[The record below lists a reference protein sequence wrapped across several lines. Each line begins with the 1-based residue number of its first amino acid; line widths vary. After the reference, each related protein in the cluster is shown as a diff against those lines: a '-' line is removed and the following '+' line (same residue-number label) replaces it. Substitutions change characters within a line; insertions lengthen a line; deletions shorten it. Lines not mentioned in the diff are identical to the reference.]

1 MKLIEIAST
10 QNPRY
15 KSWIRILEG
24 RGKKKTGEAIFA
36 GKTFLR
42 ETLALFPQ
50 RVLGILAR
58 SAEEVLPFVD
68 DEILSSSHVPTFPP
82 VYILPKELF
91 ANLDIYGTNAPLL
104 LISAPEP
111 EPWPECLEPGL
122 TLFLPFQNPINL
134 GTIIR
139 SAAAMGA
146 SVVVLKEAANLY
158 HPKTLR
164 AAGPAIFQTKIWRG
178 PDLPGL
184 AKLLSEAKFVQ
195 LPIFALSPR
204 VENLFKFEFPDSL
217 ALVAGPE
224 GPGLD
229 DIWPANKRLSIP
241 MQAGVE
247 SLNAAAAVDMAMGCL
262 FASWQK

>member
-1 MKLIEIAST
+1 MKLIEIASN
-10 QNPRY
+10 QNQRY
-15 KSWIRILEG
+15 KSWLKALEG
-24 RGKKKTGEAIFA
+24 RGIKKNGEAIFA
-36 GKTFLR
+36 GKIFLR
-42 ETLALFPQ
+42 ETLELFPG

-58 SAEEVLPFVD
+58 KTEEVLSFISD
-68 DEILSSSHVPTFPP
+68 KTNTSTPP

-91 ANLDIYGTNAPLL
+91 ANLDIYGTDAPLL

-111 EPWPECLEPGL
+111 EAWPENLEPGL

-146 SVVVLKEAANLY
+146 SVVVLKEAANIY

-184 AKLLSEAKFVQ
+184 AKLIQETEFSH

-204 VENLFKFEFPDSL
+204 GENLFKFKFPTTL
-217 ALVAGPE
+217 GLLAGPE

-229 DIWPANKRLSIP
+229 DTWPAANRLSIP

>member
-15 KSWIRILEG
+15 KSWIKGLEG
-24 RGKKKTGEAIFA
+24 RGIKKSGEAIFA

-42 ETLALFPQ
+42 ETLEQFPH
-50 RVLGILAR
+50 RVLAILAR
-58 SAEEVLPFVD
+58 NTEEILPFVND
-68 DEILSSSHVPTFPP
+68 KVDFSSLPP
-82 VYILPKELF
+82 VYILPKDLF

-111 EPWPECLEPGL
+111 EPWPVKLEPGL

-164 AAGPAIFQTKIWRG
+164 AAGPAIFQTKLWRG
-178 PDLPGL
+178 PDLPAL
-184 AKLLSEAKFVQ
+184 AKLLCEFEFSQ
-195 LPIFALSPR
+195 LPIFALSPKG
-204 VENLFKFEFPDSL
+204 ENLFKFNFPTSIG
-217 ALVAGPE
+217 LVAGPE

-229 DIWPANKRLSIP
+229 DVWPASKRLSIP

-262 FASWQK
+262 FAHWQK

>member
-1 MKLIEIAST
+1 MKLIEIASP

-15 KSWIRILEG
+15 KSWIKALEG
-24 RGKKKTGEAIFA
+24 RGIKKGGEAIFA

-42 ETLALFPQ
+42 ETLKLFPH
-50 RVLGILAR
+50 RILGILAR
-58 SAEEVLPFVD
+58 NADEILPFVD
-68 DEILSSSHVPTFPP
+68 KKLDPPSLPSIYILS
-82 VYILPKELF
+82 KELF
-91 ANLDIYGTNAPLL
+91 AKLDIYGTDAPLL

-111 EPWPECLEPGL
+111 EPWPENLEPGL

-146 SVVVLKEAANLY
+146 GVVVLKEAANIY

-164 AAGPAIFQTKIWRG
+164 AAGPAIFHTKIWHG
-178 PDLPGL
+178 PDLGKLVALIAEAGL
-184 AKLLSEAKFVQ
+184 DQ
-195 LPIFALSPR
+195 LPIFALSPKG
-204 VENLFKFEFPDSL
+204 ENLFKFKFPSTL
-217 ALVAGPE
+217 GLVAGPE

-229 DIWPANKRLSIP
+229 NIWPSASRLSIP
-241 MQAGVE
+241 MQPGVE

-262 FASWQK
+262 FTAWHNKF

>member
-1 MKLIEIAST
+1 MKLIEIGST

-15 KSWIRILEG
+15 KSWIKALEG
-24 RGKKKTGEAIFA
+24 RGIKKTGEAIFA

-42 ETLALFPQ
+42 ETLKLFPQ

-58 SAEEVLPFVD
+58 NADEVLPFVD
-68 DEILSSSHVPTFPP
+68 ENLSSCTLPP
-82 VYILPKELF
+82 IYLLPKELF
-91 ANLDIYGTNAPLL
+91 ANLDIYGTDAPLL

-111 EPWPECLEPGL
+111 EPWPVVLEHGL

-146 SVVVLKEAANLY
+146 SVVVLKEAANIY

-164 AAGPAIFQTKIWRG
+164 AAGPAIFQTKLWRG
-178 PDLPGL
+178 PDLAGL
-184 AKLLSEAKFVQ
+184 ATLISQAEFAK

-204 VENLFKFEFPDSL
+204 GENLFKFKFPASVG
-217 ALVAGPE
+217 LVAGPE

-229 DIWPANKRLSIP
+229 DVWPSANRLSIP